1 MKSREDGSTTLKEPI
16 NGAHPK
22 RPLAWTALA
31 ALGVVY
37 GDIGT
42 SPLYAIRECFHGTH
56 AFAAS
61 QENILGILSLIFWS
75 LILVISV
82 KYLLYVM
89 EADNRGEGG
98 VLALMAL
105 ARRKRG
111 GAAAWE
117 KHLILGLG
125 LFGSALLYGDAIITP
140 GISVLSAMEGL
151 EVAAPSLQEFVIPA
165 TIAILIGLFLIQR
178 FGSGRVGSIFGP
190 TILLWFVVLA
200 LLGAPPLVRNPDILS
215 ALNPVHAVWFFVRN
229 GWSSVLVLGAVFL
242 VVTGGEALYAD
253 MGHFGRFPIRVAWF
267 AVVLPGLL
275 INYFGQG
282 ALLLEN
288 PTAVS
293 NPFYQLTP
301 RWALYPV
308 IGLATVS
315 TIIASQAVIS
325 GAFSLTRQAVL
336 LGFLP
341 RVQTVHTSA
350 TEIGQI
356 YIPIVNQ
363 ALTIGTIALVATF
376 KSSAN
381 LAAAYGIAVSTT
393 MVITTILA
401 NIAARHVLK
410 MNAVL
415 IAFLT
420 ILFAA
425 IDISFFGANLLKIEY
440 GGWLPIGIGFALFV
454 LMITWRRGREI
465 LASRMEAK
473 SYNLEEFWQKIEATS
488 PSRVSGTAVFL
499 TLNQKNA
506 PPALLINTDHNH
518 VVHEQVALV
527 TVITEDV
534 PIVAEEERIHV
545 ETLEH
550 GFFRVLIHYG
560 FLDRPDVPLALKQ
573 TEKFG
578 LRLEPQRTT
587 FFLGK
592 ETLLATPAPG
602 MARWREKLFAF
613 LSLNSQKSAVFFG
626 IPTAQVVE
634 IGSQVEL

>member
-1 MKSREDGSTTLKEPI
+1 MKTAPEHPPQQRE
-16 NGAHPK
+16 

-56 AFAAS
+56 AFEAS
-61 QENILGILSLIFWS
+61 QANVLGILSLIFWS
-75 LILVISV
+75 LILVVSV

-89 EADNRGEGG
+89 EADNHGEGG

-105 ARRKRG
+105 IRRKRG
-111 GAAAWE
+111 GARSWE
-117 KHLILGLG
+117 KRLILGLG

-140 GISVLSAMEGL
+140 GISVLGAIEGL
-151 EVAAPSLQEFVIPA
+151 EVAAPGLKQFVIPA
-165 TIAILIGLFLIQR
+165 TIVILIALFLIQR
-178 FGSGRVGSIFGP
+178 FGTGQVGSVFGP

-200 LLGAPPLVRNPDILS
+200 ALGTPPLIRNPQILA
-215 ALNPVHAVWFFVRN
+215 ALNPAHAVDFFVRN
-229 GWSSVLVLGAVFL
+229 GLASVVVLGAVFL

-253 MGHFGRFPIRVAWF
+253 MGHFGRFPIRLAWF
-267 AVVLPGLL
+267 GVVLPGLL

-282 ALLLEN
+282 AALLET

-293 NPFYQLTP
+293 SPFYQLAP

-308 IGLATVS
+308 IGLATVA
-315 TIIASQAVIS
+315 TIIASQAVIA

-341 RVQTVHTSA
+341 RVQIVHTSA
-350 TEIGQI
+350 SEIGQI
-356 YIPIVNQ
+356 YIPTVNH
-363 ALTIGTIALVATF
+363 ALMLGTIALVATF
-376 KSSAN
+376 ESSAN

-401 NIAARHVLK
+401 NIVARHVLK
-410 MNAVL
+410 MNPALIIVL
-415 IAFLT
+415 T
-420 ILFAA
+420 VLFVV
-425 IDISFFGANLLKIEY
+425 IDLAFFGANILKIEH
-440 GGWLPIGIGFALFV
+440 GGWLPIGIGVGLFV
-454 LMITWRRGREI
+454 LMITWHRGREI
-465 LASRMEAK
+465 LARRVEAK
-473 SYNLEEFWQKIEATS
+473 SYNLTEFWQKIDATS
-488 PSRVSGTAVFL
+488 PTRVRGTAVFL
-499 TLNQKNA
+499 TLNQNNA

-527 TVITEDV
+527 TVIIEDI
-534 PIVAEEERIHV
+534 PAVAEEERIHV
-545 ETLEH
+545 ESLER
-550 GFFRVLIHYG
+550 GFFRILIHYG
-560 FLDRPDVPLALKQ
+560 FLDRPNVPLALKQ

-578 LRLEPQRTT
+578 LQLDPQRTT
-587 FFLGK
+587 YFLGK

-613 LSLNSQKSAVFFG
+613 LSLNSQRSAVFFG
-626 IPTAQVVE
+626 IPSAQVVE